1 MIDRHARPPVLVLRW
16 RVPAL
21 PGSPRRDS
29 LLASMAS
36 GAYNHVEGTVS
47 ASKPPIAQM
56 RSWEEPYVTLHVVW
70 HPQCSDSDVAARHLI
85 EHFTRERSSIDEMG
99 VSVFEW
105 SSPPAGSSLLAS
117 VALGGEPAVVVALI
131 GDEIQRDSAWSTYVR
146 ELAERCLSV
155 EGEEFRRCLVPVAMT
170 SRTIAT
176 DLGVQAL
183 RWYDWGRRRD
193 SRAQRLVREVTY
205 AASRLLRTLIADAEL
220 SDQLEKVRVFLS
232 HSKHDG
238 VGERVA
244 QRIRDWLHNDV
255 QLSVFLDVVGIPAGF
270 PPDRVLEEEVRRSA
284 ILVVYSD
291 SFSSREWCGR
301 EVLVAKENDRPIVV
315 ADCIEGVDERSFPY
329 LGNVPVVRLG
339 SQLTRRVERVVGRLL
354 DEIFKDFLWRCRT
367 AALSRDNPHVKF
379 VARAPELLTAVNTK
393 AASPE
398 TSAVVYPDP
407 PLNLR
412 EHDLM
417 KGLGIEFL
425 SLSQWMTEERNEA
438 PR

>member
-1 MIDRHARPPVLVLRW
+1 M
-16 RVPAL
+16 
-21 PGSPRRDS
+21 
-29 LLASMAS
+29 
-36 GAYNHVEGTVS
+36 S
-47 ASKPPIAQM
+47 ASKPPITQM

-85 EHFTRERSSIDEMG
+85 EHFTRERFSIDEMG

-105 SSPPAGSSLLAS
+105 SSPPAGSSLPAP

-131 GDEIQRDSAWSTYVR
+131 GDEIRRDSAWSTYVR
-146 ELAERCLSV
+146 ELAERCLSG
-155 EGEEFRRCLVPVAMT
+155 EGEEFRRCIVPVAMT
-170 SRTIAT
+170 RRTIAT

-183 RWYDWGRRRD
+183 RWYDWGGRRD
-193 SRAQRLVREVTY
+193 SRVQRLVREVTY
-205 AASRLLRTLIADAEL
+205 AASRLLRTTLKAAPEL

-232 HSKHDG
+232 HSKHDS

-244 QRIRDWLHNDV
+244 QRIRNWLHNDV

-270 PPDRVLEEEVRRSA
+270 SPDRVLEEEVRRSA

-301 EVLVAKENDRPIVV
+301 EVLVAKESGRPIVV

-329 LGNVPVVRLG
+329 LGNVPVVRLC
-339 SQLTRRVERVVGRLL
+339 SQPPYNVERVVGRLL
-354 DEIFKDFLWRCRT
+354 DEVFKDFLWKYRT

-379 VARAPELLTAVNTK
+379 IARAPELLTAVNTK
-393 AASPE
+393 TASPE
-398 TSAVVYPDP
+398 ASAVVYPDP
-407 PLNLR
+407 PLSLR

-417 KGLGIEFL
+417 KSMGIEFL